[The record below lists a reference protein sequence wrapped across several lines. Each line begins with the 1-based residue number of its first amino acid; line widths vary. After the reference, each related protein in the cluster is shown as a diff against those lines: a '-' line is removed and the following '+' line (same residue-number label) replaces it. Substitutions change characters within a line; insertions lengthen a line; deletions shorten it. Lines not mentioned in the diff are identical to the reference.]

1 MKGKTNISLGLISLG
16 LFMLYGFYLI
26 YMRDFSS
33 AKDAWIAESFNGKHF
48 ESKLAHVHGN
58 LFALLNIML
67 GYLLLRF
74 GDKLKH
80 ANLISYLGLAGMLMP
95 IGIFSEV
102 VFGLPPYLVVIGA
115 ISMIASVLISG
126 YSFYNMKTNEN

>member
-1 MKGKTNISLGLISLG
+1 MKGKINISVGLISLG

-33 AKDAWIAESFNGKHF
+33 MKDEWISESLNGKHF

-74 GDKLKH
+74 GDKLKYTNH
-80 ANLISYLGLAGMLMP
+80 ISYYGLAGMLMP
-95 IGIFSEV
+95 IGIFTEV
-102 VFGLPPYLVVIGA
+102 VFGLPPFLVLIGA
-115 ISMIASVLISG
+115 ISMIASVLLAGI
-126 YSFYNMKTNEN
+126 SFYKIKTNEN